1 MCMIKKAASKAKQ
14 TSENVARKAILQ
26 DLFYDFNKNRRQVYL
41 MNFFRGIF
49 FGVGSIIGGTL
60 VIAIVVWILKLLV
73 DIPGGAG
80 DVIQFIVDTVRQ
92 QT

>member
-1 MCMIKKAASKAKQ
+1 MCMIKKAASKVKQ

-49 FGVGSIIGGTL
+49 FGVGSVIGGTL